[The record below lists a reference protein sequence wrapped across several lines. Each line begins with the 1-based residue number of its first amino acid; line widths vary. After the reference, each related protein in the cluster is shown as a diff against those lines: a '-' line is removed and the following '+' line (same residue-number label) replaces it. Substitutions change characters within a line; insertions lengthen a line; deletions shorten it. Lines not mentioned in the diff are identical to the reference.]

1 VKKAFERLML
11 EAGNE
16 ALASLGESTKQ
27 AIYFHLEKKFK
38 IGQGWRKAVTGMM
51 LTLLLLGVLA
61 MAFDAAPAIAS
72 LTVHNINREL
82 DAHIVTEPPSDTV
95 YQVTIVTGDV
105 VIVTDLSGGQKG
117 ISIIPADPAK
127 LGQSF
132 QTFETPEGTYV
143 FPSNINLDKLDIE
156 LFNID
161 YLISE
166 GYHKRANLPVIVST
180 ADLSEQII
188 QSIESG
194 LRDFEGRITDSFSTI
209 SALAVRLPLDTIKDS
224 IQTLLKRAD
233 VEKIWLDR
241 TVHISLGESVP
252 LIGAP
257 ELWDAEYNGTGV
269 EIAILDTGI
278 DDTHPDLDD
287 LDDDPGTTDPKV
299 IRAID
304 FTDDFTT
311 DDLFGHGTHC
321 AGIAAGTGTAS
332 GGINKGVAPGAF
344 LWNVKVL
351 NQYGSGYESWII
363 SGIEYAAYGPD
374 GTENT
379 GDEADIISMSLGGS
393 TTDGT
398 DPMSMAVDAAVDA
411 RVAVVVAAGNW
422 GDYFQIDCPGVAR
435 KAITVGASTKEDQ
448 IASLSSR
455 GPTIDWRI
463 KPDVLAPG
471 ASITSC
477 VPYSLYGTYYQ
488 SWSGTSMATPHVA
501 GAVALILQKGVPL
514 DWKAPQYAKNT
525 LISTAVDLGYD
536 VYTQGGGRIYVP
548 SAAYAQVLVDPATVS
563 FGIYSE
569 DTLDN
574 ATLTFYNLN
583 ETSNRVLTLN
593 VMVYDIY
600 TGAPIVCASLN
611 TTTLNIN
618 PGSNASVLL
627 TIDTAVP
634 KSLYSGRLVAD
645 IDTGDTVHA
654 IFGFAKLNKV
664 TVTKV
669 NMTGAPAA
677 DDYVYV
683 IGDPGF
689 PELTYKWTDQ
699 YGNAT
704 FYVIDGTYHVVSMGM
719 DYATDSTVYTIVED
733 KSISGNAIVN
743 LDERDTV
750 PIDFDMNKPAQILA
764 EKNARLVYEGEHFG
778 VCFFGI
784 LWWYPS
790 SALAYVTPTSF
801 SIGFAYSYYP
811 EAYYNSSDPGTI
823 DTPEWHKLLFTQLN
837 ILGSLTFVADYDVL
851 VQRTTDYKVAIVPD
865 VAERVQFVQ
874 DPIVW
879 CDTTFAWRMT
889 VPQSRLEWLSPEPA
903 YYSGWYSKW
912 DPSWDWDFE
921 TPEYTYAAG
930 AETYLAFGEHPFT
943 SGAEIHVETGYFYV
957 WGSISEDTFGNSF
970 ANFTR
975 NVSGNLTIIQNGV
988 QVYRTEIWDRFWES
1002 LSFSGTPVFTVII
1015 EGDCD
1020 LNLSKNTSTELTF
1033 TANPT
1038 QDCQPPQVTMRP
1050 RDSNLSCFVQPGEV
1064 LVDLNVSDES
1074 AISSIALEYSLDD
1087 GTTWHLASLT
1097 EQDPNT
1103 WIANLGVLSDSYVSL
1118 RVNAT
1123 DSWGNRISQT
1133 TIRGFYVTPLTMCVY
1148 VDRSVGSPETEV
1160 TVSGIATPNGTVE
1173 IYWDNMFMGS
1183 TTADT
1188 AGEFTYLL
1196 TVPINAT
1203 VGVHEVM
1210 VLDVAT
1216 GGTAST
1222 PFRVILITLN
1232 PTGGPVGTKVTVNG
1246 AGFLSESQVTVTF
1259 NDMLIGYAMIDEF
1272 GNFTFTFN
1280 IPLSSVET
1288 QVVKALDPQDSY
1300 AHAVLTVVDTTPLD
1314 VQIDVGET
1322 YFREEI
1328 AEFYAQITFKG
1339 KAVDANIINA
1349 VLYKPDGTT
1358 ESLTAQ
1364 SVTTGLYKIPYT
1376 IPGDAETG
1384 MYTLVVT
1391 TSYVTGT
1398 IQAEGTAF
1406 KCFLISP
1413 TLTGWNALLINI
1425 NGTVGT
1431 IKTDVGLIH
1440 LKLDN
1445 LNITLISIDE
1455 TLATLNSTVG
1465 LIQTDISTI
1474 NAKLIAINDNIA
1486 TVNSTV
1492 GLIQTDIENIQ
1503 LNVTAINGN
1512 IVTIE
1517 TSLGIM
1523 NGTITSIE
1531 GKVATIL
1538 VPDVGEIKT
1547 DISSLKGTQEAW
1559 AIPKGITL
1567 VLALIAAVG
1576 AVLAVL
1582 LLRSRKTTETK

>member
-1 VKKAFERLML
+1 MFET
-11 EAGNE
+11 GNG

-51 LTLLLLGVLA
+51 LTLLLLSVLA

-72 LTVHNINREL
+72 LTVHNINRQL
-82 DAHIVTEPPSDTV
+82 DAHIVTKPPSDTV

-117 ISIIPADPAK
+117 ISIIPADPTK

-132 QTFETPEGTYV
+132 QAFETPEGTYV

-156 LFNID
+156 LFNVD

-166 GYHKRANLPVIVST
+166 GYHKSADLPVVVST
-180 ADLSEQII
+180 AGLSEQII

-194 LRDFEGRITDSFSTI
+194 LRDFEGMVTDSFSTI
-209 SALAVRLPLDTIKDS
+209 SALAVQLPLDTIKDS
-224 IQTLLKRAD
+224 IQTLLERAD

-241 TVHISLGESVP
+241 TVHICLGESVP

-287 LDDDPGTTDPKV
+287 LDDDPGTADPKV

-311 DDLFGHGTHC
+311 EDLFGHGTHC
-321 AGIAAGTGTAS
+321 AGIAAGTGAKS

-351 NQYGSGYESWII
+351 DQYGSGYESWII

-374 GTENT
+374 GIDNT
-379 GDEADIISMSLGGS
+379 GDEADIISMSLGAYVW
-393 TTDGT
+393 TDGT
-398 DPMSMAVDAAVDA
+398 DPMSMAVDAAIDA
-411 RVAVVVAAGNW
+411 EITVVVAAGNW
-422 GDYFQIDCPGVAR
+422 GDYFGIGIPGTAR

-471 ASITSC
+471 VSITSC
-477 VPYSLYGTYYQ
+477 VPYNLYGMYYQ

-563 FGIYSE
+563 FGFYSE

-583 ETSNRVLTLN
+583 ETSNRVLALSAT
-593 VMVYDIY
+593 VYDMY
-600 TGAPIVCASLN
+600 TGAPIDCVSLN
-611 TTTLNIN
+611 TTTLNID

-627 TIDTAVP
+627 TINTAVP
-634 KSLYSGRLVAD
+634 ESVYSGILVAD
-645 IDTGDTVHA
+645 VDTGDTVHA
-654 IFGFAKLNKV
+654 IFGFAKLNEV

-669 NMTGAPAA
+669 DMMGAPAA
-677 DDYVYV
+677 DDFVYV

-704 FYVIDGTYHVVSMGM
+704 FYVIDGTYDVISMGM

-733 KSISGNAIVN
+733 RSISGNAIVN

-764 EKNARLVYEGEHFG
+764 EKNARLVYEGEHFEI
-778 VCFFGI
+778 CFFGI

-790 SALAYVTPTSF
+790 SALAYVSPTSF

-811 EAYYNSSDPGTI
+811 QAYYKASDPGTI
-823 DTPEWHKLLFTQLN
+823 DTPEWHKLLFTPLN
-837 ILGSLTFVADYDVL
+837 IFGSVTFIADYDDL

-879 CDTTFAWRMT
+879 CDTTFVWRMT

-903 YYSGWYSKW
+903 YYFGWYSKW
-912 DPSWDWDFE
+912 DPMWDWDFE
-921 TPEYTYAAG
+921 AQARTYPHG

-943 SGAEIHVETGYFYV
+943 SGAEIDVHTGYFDV
-957 WGSISEDTFGNSF
+957 WGSISEDTFGNNF

-975 NVSGNLTIIQNGV
+975 NISGNLTVLQDGV
-988 QVYRTEIWDRFWES
+988 EVYQTEIWDHFWES
-1002 LSFSGTPVFTVII
+1002 LSFPGTPVFNVII

-1038 QDCQPPQVTMRP
+1038 HDCQPPQVTMRP
-1050 RDSNLSCFVQPGEV
+1050 RDSNLSSFVQPGEV

-1074 AISSIALEYSLDD
+1074 PISPIALEYSLDD
-1087 GTTWHLASLT
+1087 GTVWHLVSLT

-1103 WIANLGVLSDSYVSL
+1103 WIANLGMLSDSYVSL

-1133 TIRGFYVTPLTMCVY
+1133 TIRGFYVALLTVCAHL
-1148 VDRSVGSPETEV
+1148 DPSVGSPGTEV
-1160 TVSGIATPNGTVE
+1160 TINGTATPNGTVQ
-1173 IYWDNMFMGS
+1173 IYWDDMFMGS
-1183 TTADT
+1183 TTANT

-1196 TVPINAT
+1196 TVPITAT
-1203 VGVHEVM
+1203 VGVNEVM

-1216 GGTAST
+1216 GRTASA
-1222 PFRVILITLN
+1222 PFRVILISSN
-1232 PTGGPVGTKVTVNG
+1232 PTEGPVGTKVTVSG
-1246 AGFLSESQVTVTF
+1246 GGFLSESQVTVTF

-1272 GNFTFTFN
+1272 GDFTFTFN

-1288 QVVKALDPQDSY
+1288 QVVKALDPEGNY
-1300 AHAVLTVVDTTPLD
+1300 AHAVFTVVDTTPLD
-1314 VQIDVGET
+1314 VQIDVADT
-1322 YFREEI
+1322 YFRGEI
-1328 AEFYAQITFKG
+1328 AEFYAQTTFKG
-1339 KAVDANIINA
+1339 KAVDGNITSA

-1364 SVTTGLYKIPYT
+1364 SVTTGLYKMSYT
-1376 IPGDAETG
+1376 IPGDAEAG

-1413 TLTGWNALLINI
+1413 TLTGWNALLISV

-1440 LKLDN
+1440 LKLDT
-1445 LNITLISIDE
+1445 LNITLISINE
-1455 TLATLNSTVG
+1455 TLATL
-1465 LIQTDISTI
+1465 
-1474 NAKLIAINDNIA
+1474 
-1486 TVNSTV
+1486 NSTV

-1512 IVTIE
+1512 IATIE
-1517 TSLGIM
+1517 TTLGTM

-1547 DISSLKGTQEAW
+1547 DISSLKRTQETW
-1559 AIPKGITL
+1559 AIPQYTIL
-1567 VLALIAAVG
+1567 MLALIAAIG

-1582 LLRSRKTTETK
+1582 LLRGRKTTETK

>member
-1 VKKAFERLML
+1 MKKAFERIVL

-16 ALASLGESTKQ
+16 ALASLGESAKQ

-51 LTLLLLGVLA
+51 LTLLLFGVLG
-61 MAFDAAPAIAS
+61 MAFDIVPATAS
-72 LTVHNINREL
+72 LPVHNIDTEL
-82 DAHIVTEPPSDTV
+82 DAHILTELPSDTV
-95 YQVTIVTGDV
+95 YQLTIVTGDV
-105 VIVTDLSGGQKG
+105 VIVTNLSGGQKG

-143 FPSNINLDKLDIE
+143 FPSNVNLDKLDIE

-166 GYHKRANLPVIVST
+166 GYHKSANLPVIVST
-180 ADLSEQII
+180 AGLSEQII
-188 QSIESG
+188 QSIEG
-194 LRDFEGRITDSFSTI
+194 GIKDFEGRVTDSFSTI
-209 SALAVRLPLDTIKDS
+209 SALAVQLPLDTIKDS
-224 IQTLLKRAD
+224 IQTLSERAH

-241 TVHISLGESVP
+241 TVHVSLGESVP

-269 EIAILDTGI
+269 EIAILDSGI
-278 DDTHPDLDD
+278 DDMHPDLDD

-304 FTDDFTT
+304 FTDDFTA

-321 AGIAAGTGTAS
+321 AGIAAGTGAAS
-332 GGINKGVAPGAF
+332 GGTYMGVAPGAF

-374 GTENT
+374 GIENT
-379 GDEADIISMSLGGS
+379 GDEADIISMSLGAYMW
-393 TTDGT
+393 TDGT

-411 RVAVVVAAGNW
+411 GVAVVVAAGNW
-422 GDYFQIDCPGVAR
+422 GDYFGIGIPATAK

-448 IASLSSR
+448 IASFSSR

-471 ASITSC
+471 ISITSC
-477 VPYSLYGTYYQ
+477 VPYNLFGTYYQ
-488 SWSGTSMATPHVA
+488 SKSGTSMATPHVA
-501 GAVALILQKGVPL
+501 GAVALILQKGVPP

-525 LISTAVDLGYD
+525 MISTAVDLGYN

-563 FGIYSE
+563 FGLYSE

-583 ETSNRVLTLN
+583 ETSNRVLTLSAT
-593 VMVYDIY
+593 VYDMY
-600 TGAPIVCASLN
+600 TGAPIVCASVN

-627 TIDTAVP
+627 TIDTSVP
-634 KSLYSGRLVAD
+634 KSVYSGRLVAD
-645 IDTGDTVHA
+645 IDTGDAVHA
-654 IFGFAKLNKV
+654 IFGFAKLNKL

-669 NMTGAPAA
+669 DMTGTPAA
-677 DDYVYV
+677 GDYVYV

-704 FYVIDGTYHVVSMGM
+704 FYVIDGTYNVVSMGM

-733 KSISGNAIVN
+733 KSISGNIVVN

-764 EKNARLVYEGEHFG
+764 EKSARLVYEGGHFG
-778 VCFFGI
+778 ICFVGI

-790 SALAYVTPTSF
+790 SALAYVSVTSF

-811 EAYYNSSDPGTI
+811 EVYYNSSDPGTI

-837 ILGSLTFVADYDVL
+837 ILGSLIIVADYDAL

-879 CDTTFAWRMT
+879 CDITFVWRMT

-912 DPSWDWDFE
+912 DPLWDWDFE

-930 AETYLAFGEHPFT
+930 EETYLAFGEHPFT
-943 SGAEIHVETGYFYV
+943 SGAEIHVETGYFDV

-975 NVSGNLTIIQNGV
+975 NVSGNLTIIRNGV
-988 QVYRTEIWDRFWES
+988 EVYRTEIWDRFWQG
-1002 LSFSGTPVFTVII
+1002 LSFLGTPEFTVII

-1020 LNLSKNTSTELTF
+1020 LNLSKSTSTELTF

-1038 QDCQPPQVTMRP
+1038 RDCQPPQVTVRP

-1074 AISSIALEYSLDD
+1074 PISSIALEYSLDD
-1087 GTTWHLASLT
+1087 GTIWHLASLT

-1103 WIANLGVLSDSYVSL
+1103 WVANLGMLSDSYVSL
-1118 RVNAT
+1118 RANVT

-1173 IYWDNMFMGS
+1173 IYWDNMFMGN

-1210 VLDVAT
+1210 VLDVTT

-1232 PTGGPVGTKVTVNG
+1232 PTEGPVGTKVTVNG

-1280 IPLSSVET
+1280 IPLSSGET

-1300 AHAVLTVVDTTPLD
+1300 AHAVFTVVDTTPLD

-1339 KAVDANIINA
+1339 KAVDANIISA
-1349 VLYKPDGTT
+1349 VLCKPDGMT
-1358 ESLTAQ
+1358 ENLTAQ
-1364 SVTTGLYKIPYT
+1364 SVTTGLYKMPYT

-1413 TLTGWNALLINI
+1413 TLTGWNALLISI

-1440 LKLDN
+1440 LKLDT
-1445 LNITLISIDE
+1445 LNITLISINE
-1455 TLATLNSTVG
+1455 TLATL
-1465 LIQTDISTI
+1465 
-1474 NAKLIAINDNIA
+1474 
-1486 TVNSTV
+1486 NSTV

-1512 IVTIE
+1512 IATIE